1 MRPESGLDCPICA
14 IQLESGLDCLTCAMR
29 PESSFDC
36 FTCAIFARQ
45 RPNCFP
51 GGGRRRPL
59 ARPTLYREAFI
70 GTDMSLSSSLS
81 LTHTLSLS
89 LSHTHTHTQT
99 HSLPNR
105 FPGGDR
111 RRSRARPTRAC
122 ERPNVH
128 QCAPHKA
135 LCRVLL

>member
-45 RPNCFP
+45 RPNRFP

-59 ARPTLYREAFI
+59 ARPTLYREAFV

-81 LTHTLSLS
+81 LTHTLSLFLS
-89 LSHTHTHTQT
+89 LIHTHTHKHTL
-99 HSLPNR
+99 SLTV
-105 FPGGDR
+105 
-111 RRSRARPTRAC
+111 SRAGTDGVRAHALLRRASGLMC
-122 ERPNVH
+122 TNVH
-128 QCAPHKA
+128 HIRP
-135 LCRVLL
+135 